1 MTVPDTR
8 ELTKHTEEINELLA
22 RYGVK
27 FGLYKQG
34 VFKEQ
39 LFPFDAIPRIIGAE
53 DFAGL
58 ERGLKQRVMALN
70 CFIADIY
77 GEKKIIRDKV
87 VPEEFVFDSPGYLAQ
102 CEGTKPPKG
111 IWSHISGIDLVQA
124 KDGGWFILEDN
135 LRVPSG
141 ASYPMIARESR
152 SSCLWCWGAAL
163 SSLGRCG

>member
-39 LFPFDAIPRIIGAE
+39 LFPFDAIPRIISAE

-102 CEGTKPPKG
+102 CEGTKPPG
-111 IWSHISGIDLVQA
+111 RIS
-124 KDGGWFILEDN
+124 
-135 LRVPSG
+135 P
-141 ASYPMIARESR
+141 ASTWCRRRTAAGSSWRTTCACPPARPIR
-152 SSCLWCWGAAL
+152 
-163 SSLGRCG
+163 

>member
-1 MTVPDTR
+1 MPDTR

-77 GEKKIIRDKV
+77 GEK
-87 VPEEFVFDSPGYLAQ
+87 
-102 CEGTKPPKG
+102 
-111 IWSHISGIDLVQA
+111 
-124 KDGGWFILEDN
+124 
-135 LRVPSG
+135 
-141 ASYPMIARESR
+141 
-152 SSCLWCWGAAL
+152 
-163 SSLGRCG
+163 